1 MRSWLVRLRV
11 RIWRRCGSIR
21 SLLSPNPLKSPG
33 STAVGAPDKLFVQL
47 FLAGR
52 GRLASKAMGFIIPA
66 TSISQALPGLPTGD
80 RACLKPGRW
89 APVFFLPFSSPRR
102 RRGADT
108 SRWTPAGSSISRGPR
123 ANAQNQG
130 DKIITNEREISG
142 HCGDKC
148 FQNGSRNLLGV
159 FSKGTWRQLPVPWQ
173 SGSRCRA
180 GSTLDT
186 CQSHPTPAREG
197 DVGWSPWH
205 RGNVPA
211 MNTILFSL
219 VPVPLPFSRP
229 LQSPTNKWVTA
240 A

>member
-1 MRSWLVRLRV
+1 MCSWLVRLRV

-47 FLAGR
+47 FLAGI
-52 GRLASKAMGFIIPA
+52 GRPASKAMGFIIPA

-89 APVFFLPFSSPRR
+89 AGLLSSPRR
-102 RRGADT
+102 RRGAGT
-108 SRWTPAGSSISRGPR
+108 SRWTPPGSSISRGPR

-159 FSKGTWRQLPVPWQ
+159 FSKGTSLQLPSPWQ
-173 SGSRCRA
+173 SGSRCWA
-180 GSTLDT
+180 GSILDT
-186 CQSHPTPAREG
+186 CQSRPTPAWKG

-205 RGNVPA
+205 HGNAPTGNTFFPVLVVP
-211 MNTILFSL
+211 LFSQ
-219 VPVPLPFSRP
+219 P
-229 LQSPTNKWVTA
+229 LQGPTNK
-240 A
+240 